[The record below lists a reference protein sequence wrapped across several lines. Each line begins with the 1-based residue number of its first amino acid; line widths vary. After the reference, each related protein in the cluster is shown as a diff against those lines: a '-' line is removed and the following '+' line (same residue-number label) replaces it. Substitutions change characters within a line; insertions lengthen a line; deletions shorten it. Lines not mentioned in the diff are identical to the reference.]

1 MRSAAREHPA
11 QKTASAIYD
20 AGREEPDEAARAPT
34 IPRKTLSGD
43 RSGEPR
49 SIRLGRSQA

>member
-1 MRSAAREHPA
+1 MRSAASEDPA

-20 AGREEPDEAARAPT
+20 AGREGPDEAAGAPT
-34 IPRKTLSGD
+34 ILEKAPLGRP
-43 RSGEPR
+43 SGEPR